1 MGIRTDRS
9 YRSLRAITL
18 YGTAMLALAAS
29 VGCSSRPAV
38 PFRPEPIDYA
48 DTLPSPQPAET
59 EPREVERL
67 LEASVGGEIARVFS
81 PRRWVG
87 AQHEALNVTRFD
99 DVVNSAWFE
108 HRNGDRR
115 MSPEEVGRGPT
126 TAGPDT
132 SRTLT
137 VIGGKSAGVTPGFT
151 VRDANGTTFLFKFDP
166 KGNPQLS
173 SAAGVISNRL
183 VYAAGYHTP
192 EDYIVVFDSAR
203 LELHPEAEIDTDVG
217 ERPMTEAD
225 IRVVLSGTDALPDG
239 RFLALASK
247 FVPGTPL
254 GPFLFSGVRE
264 DDPNDHYHHEHRRE
278 LRGLYV
284 ISSWL
289 NHIDM
294 RFANSLDVF
303 IDPPG
308 YVRHYLIDFAA
319 TLGSGTTRSHNPR
332 EGLEY
337 NYDLWATM
345 GRLVTFGF
353 FEKGWEEA
361 EYEQFHPSIGWLQVE
376 EFRPDKWRGN
386 WPNAA
391 FNNRTVRDGYWG
403 AKLVGSFSDEQIA
416 AAVAAGQLPARAAA
430 ILTGILA
437 TRRDKVV
444 EYWYAKVTPIER
456 PAASLRTEDGRPTLA
471 VSFDDLGLEAGVWPP
486 GETRFLWRFEDPA
499 SLTLVRGERAA
510 RPGRRQT
517 LQLELREPP
526 TLERRFAEREFTTLR
541 VRAIRPGAANREA
554 IIYMIWRGTEPGYE
568 VVGLE
573 H

>member
-1 MGIRTDRS
+1 MLS
-9 YRSLRAITL
+9 
-18 YGTAMLALAAS
+18 GTAMLALAGAL
-29 VGCSSRPAV
+29 GCGTKPAL
-38 PFRPEPIDYA
+38 PFGPEPIAYA
-48 DTLPSPQPAET
+48 DTLPSVQPAAT

-67 LEASVGGEIARVFS
+67 LEASVGGEIGRVFS
-81 PRRWVG
+81 LRRWVG
-87 AQHEALNVTRFD
+87 AQHEALNANRFD

-108 HRNGDRR
+108 HRNGRHR

-151 VRDANGTTFLFKFDP
+151 VRDANGATFLFKFDP

-173 SAAGVISNRL
+173 SAAGVISSRL

-203 LELHPEAEIDTDVG
+203 LELHPEAEIETDTG
-217 ERPMTEAD
+217 ERLMTEAD
-225 IRVVLSGTDALPDG
+225 IRAVLSGTDALPEG
-239 RFLALASK
+239 RFLVLASK
-247 FVPGTPL
+247 FVPGRPL

-264 DDPNDHYHHEHRRE
+264 DDPNDHYYHEHRRE

-332 EGLEY
+332 EGSEY
-337 NYDLWATM
+337 NYDFWATM
-345 GRLVTFGF
+345 GRLFTFGF
-353 FEKGWEEA
+353 FEKGWEEVD
-361 EYEQFHPSIGWLQVE
+361 YEQFHPSIGWLQVE

-391 FNNRTVRDGYWG
+391 FNNRTVRDAYWG
-403 AKLVGSFSDEQIA
+403 AKLVGSFTDEQIA
-416 AAVAAGQLPARAAA
+416 AAVAEGQLPGRAAE

-456 PAASLRTEDGRPTLA
+456 PAASLRTAERRPTLA
-471 VSFDDLGLEAGVWPP
+471 VSFDDLGLEAGIWTP
-486 GETRFLWRFEDPA
+486 GETRYLWRFEDPA
-499 SLTLVRGERAA
+499 SRTLLHGERAA
-510 RPGRRQT
+510 RAGARQT
-517 LQLELREPP
+517 LQLELNESP
-526 TLERRFAEREFTTLR
+526 TPGRLPAEREFATLR

-554 IIYMIWRGTEPGYE
+554 IIYLVCGGLEVGYE